1 MKKIC
6 LLAIGSFFSALAFSQ
21 NAVQTVPGQPKPG
34 RSNTTQAAAT
44 TATPTTTIVASA
56 GDVGKTK
63 TKAIARTSTTRT
75 AAVKRTTPAI
85 RTAPK
90 AEY

>member
-21 NAVQTVPGQPKPG
+21 NAVQTVPGQPKIV
-34 RSNTTQAAAT
+34 RNAAARGT
-44 TATPTTTIVASA
+44 TTPATTTIVASA

-63 TKAIARTSTTRT
+63 TKAIGRTATTRT
-75 AAVKRTTPAI
+75 AAVKRTPSI